1 MIKNTN
7 ILKKYLFLLFLIFS
21 FIISIGN
28 VDRWV
33 VSEYIAM
40 AENYLENGTF
50 YPSGTQQYI
59 KGVSVYT
66 PGLAYFSLFLLNIG
80 LNDFIFEFIIS
91 FSVFFLIFFI
101 EIQRKLFRKLFKTE
115 INRLDSFI
123 YLILLTILLPRW
135 FDYTL
140 QFKPSIIAQTFGFL
154 ILYIFLVIKEN
165 SNPFF
170 YLLLGYLY
178 SVPIIFKQQYISFI
192 IGFLIFT
199 IFNRNLKNI
208 LFSTSSIIG
217 LLTFY
222 FHREFEMIKYWNYTI
237 LSDDGL
243 TSLLLIFSEHYLV
256 ILRMLFLIGFVYV
269 LKIDLNLFK
278 VFHPVNIFNQIT
290 TNPIYAV
297 IATSFFAVYLGLF
310 KAGGNDGN
318 IDGALVLLTPLFFFI
333 FKLIDQK
340 YIVLFATI
348 GVLSLLPKVY
358 LSAED
363 YLEMRELKDYVKEI
377 KISDG
382 MEIITDSHVYFASRE
397 VKDNSRIDNFHSYS
411 LQIPGRGS
419 PDLDH
424 YITNKIDTRSY
435 ILIIENIKNNRL
447 FIEKNNLDL
456 LFENKSG
463 LIALKHQS
471 DS

>member
-1 MIKNTN
+1 M
-7 ILKKYLFLLFLIFS
+7 
-21 FIISIGN
+21 
-28 VDRWV
+28 
-33 VSEYIAM
+33 
-40 AENYLENGTF
+40 
-50 YPSGTQQYI
+50 
-59 KGVSVYT
+59 
-66 PGLAYFSLFLLNIG
+66 
-80 LNDFIFEFIIS
+80 
-91 FSVFFLIFFI
+91 
-101 EIQRKLFRKLFKTE
+101 
-115 INRLDSFI
+115 
-123 YLILLTILLPRW
+123 
-135 FDYTL
+135 
-140 QFKPSIIAQTFGFL
+140 
-154 ILYIFLVIKEN
+154 
-165 SNPFF
+165 
-170 YLLLGYLY
+170 
-178 SVPIIFKQQYISFI
+178 
-192 IGFLIFT
+192 
-199 IFNRNLKNI
+199 
-208 LFSTSSIIG
+208 
-217 LLTFY
+217 
-222 FHREFEMIKYWNYTI
+222 
-237 LSDDGL
+237 
-243 TSLLLIFSEHYLV
+243 
-256 ILRMLFLIGFVYV
+256 
-269 LKIDLNLFK
+269 
-278 VFHPVNIFNQIT
+278 
-290 TNPIYAV
+290 

-382 MEIITDSHVYFASRE
+382 RE